1 MGLVKTSG
9 SLVPT
14 VPVRTSEEVWYPLT
28 KSEQVRAE
36 LKLPD
41 GLQTPVADDV
51 PVGALVFTLDGAIIG
66 ETSLVCAA
74 GVHSDQ
80 APEAGPLERLWS
92 LFPWA
97 G

>member
-1 MGLVKTSG
+1 MWYQL
-9 SLVPT
+9 
-14 VPVRTSEEVWYPLT
+14 SE
-28 KSEQVRAE
+28 SEQVQAE